1 MRARHSLLIILTLLA
16 PCAAASAQGV
26 QSVYTT
32 LRGDKCK
39 TLKDEGSY
47 MLLECPGIA
56 GYKLHVSAVDL
67 SEGLAVVKADGSEH
81 DINIGQVSGGYPS
94 VGPTAEWRVRRER
107 GKLVP
112 IALIVRVV
120 ASEYRGGDSDR
131 RDVGY
136 LAISKI
142 TPEKICMTESIRA
155 DRNSNIKARRLA
167 DSSAD
172 KPCYELRAPDDP
184 QN

>member
-1 MRARHSLLIILTLLA
+1 MRAKHSLLLILTLLA
-16 PCAAASAQGV
+16 PCVVASAQGI

-39 TLKDEGSY
+39 TLKDEGAY
-47 MLLECPGIA
+47 MLLECPGVA
-56 GYKLHVSAVDL
+56 GYKLHVNAVDMT
-67 SEGLAVVKADGSEH
+67 EGLAVVKADGSKH
-81 DINIGQVSGGYPS
+81 DINVGQVSGGYPS
-94 VGPTAEWRVRRER
+94 VGPTAEWRVRREK

-120 ASEYRGGDSDR
+120 ASEYVGGDPGR
-131 RDVGY
+131 RDVAY

-142 TPEKICMTESIRA
+142 TPEKICMTESILA
-155 DRNSNIKARRLA
+155 DRNSNMKARRLA

-172 KPCYELRAPDDP
+172 KPCYELRSPDGP
-184 QN
+184 